1 MCSSPGRDSEG
12 LEAVGPGRAGAVP
25 SVDAVLDALTAVGVS
40 EGVDDES
47 GGAGTDSG
55 HGCNRRGDG

>member
-1 MCSSPGRDSEG
+1 VCSSPGRDLEG

-47 GGAGTDSG
+47 GGVSTDSG
-55 HGCNRRGDG
+55 HSCNRRGDR